1 MTKKTSFTNLNSTS
15 SSQHTPTYS
24 IILLLLLFFVLIWSI
39 LLTVLAHFSR
49 SHAWLIPIF
58 AISLGAPRWCQTLW
72 STSGIALHVPLFLAT
87 PAIGALLSRS
97 MWLWLGVLDA
107 IQGIGFGIILLQTLT
122 RMHVAATLIAAQ
134 VLGSGIVI
142 LARAT
147 APHRVGPGDVFPNF
161 GLLGAE
167 ALGKGWFWA
176 GLISQ
181 LVICAGFYKVFRKE
195 QLLKP

>member
-1 MTKKTSFTNLNSTS
+1 
-15 SSQHTPTYS
+15 
-24 IILLLLLFFVLIWSI
+24 
-39 LLTVLAHFSR
+39 
-49 SHAWLIPIF
+49 
-58 AISLGAPRWCQTLW
+58 
-72 STSGIALHVPLFLAT
+72 
-87 PAIGALLSRS
+87 

-107 IQGIGFGIILLQTLT
+107 LQGIGFGMILLQTLT

-147 APHRVGPGDVFPNF
+147 APHRLGPGDVFPNF

-167 ALGKGWFWA
+167 ALSKGWFWG